1 MFGFGINKEEVAKLA
16 GWITALQENFGQQI
30 MLVAVEKGQ
39 IPEEF
44 GDRNLAIIFGFANG
58 GADILKLSD
67 KVMMRALETYFTNSY
82 RDGASRM
89 LRFMKIFKDPSYA
102 SAAKAGL
109 MSAYDVEK
117 SRDLVAP
124 MRMLAI
130 KFLSDEF

>member
-16 GWITALQENFGQQI
+16 GWIMAMQENFCQQV
-30 MLVAVEKGQ
+30 MLAAEEKGQ

-58 GADILKLSD
+58 GADIMKLSD
-67 KVMMRALETYFTNSY
+67 KVMMRALETYFTKTY

-89 LRFMKIFKDPSYA
+89 LRFMEIFKDPSYA

-109 MSAYDVEK
+109 MAAYDVEK

-124 MRMLAI
+124 MRMLAF
-130 KFLSDEF
+130 KFLSDEI